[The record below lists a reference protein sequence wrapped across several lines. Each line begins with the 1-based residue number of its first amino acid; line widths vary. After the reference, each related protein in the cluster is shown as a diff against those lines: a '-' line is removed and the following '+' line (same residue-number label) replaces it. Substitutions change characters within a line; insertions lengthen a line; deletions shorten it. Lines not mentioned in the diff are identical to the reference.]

1 VKIGVMTQAELTA
14 HVQTA
19 LKKVGI
25 ETVLSGGSCVS
36 VWSRNAYVSDDID
49 LIVDGFSWRTKIRAA
64 MLELGFAEK
73 NRYFVH
79 PESKWFIEFPSGPLA
94 VGEERPK
101 EIAQRRLRTGTLR
114 LLSPTDCVKDR
125 LTWWIHGR
133 DRQSLEQAVA
143 VAKRAPVDVDEL
155 RRWVRG
161 EGRSATAAFEEIA
174 VRLRPQK
181 RRRTSR

>member
-1 VKIGVMTQAELTA
+1 MSQAELTA
-14 HVQTA
+14 YIQVA
-19 LKKVGI
+19 LLKFGI

-36 VWSRNAYVSDDID
+36 VWSDNAYVSDDID

-64 MLELGFAEK
+64 MLDLGFAEK

-79 PESKWFIEFPSGPLA
+79 PDSSWFVEFPSGPLA

-101 EIAQRRLRTGTLR
+101 EIAELRMSTGTLR

-125 LTWWIHGR
+125 LSWWIHGR
-133 DRQSLEQAVA
+133 DRQCLEQAIA
-143 VAKRAPVDVDEL
+143 VIKHAQVDLEEL

-161 EGRSATAAFEEIA
+161 EGRAAVIA
-174 VRLRPQK
+174 FDEVSDQLKKPKRRLR
-181 RRRTSR
+181 